1 MNIPKENV
9 YERIDA
15 SWKDMEELDKLV
27 NEQVKGRTK
36 ILEDSMGIC
45 GVDYEGGILWKRAK
59 EKAMAEDA
67 PDDHIIVSSHT
78 NLT

>member
-1 MNIPKENV
+1 
-9 YERIDA
+9 
-15 SWKDMEELDKLV
+15 
-27 NEQVKGRTK
+27 
-36 ILEDSMGIC
+36 MGIC